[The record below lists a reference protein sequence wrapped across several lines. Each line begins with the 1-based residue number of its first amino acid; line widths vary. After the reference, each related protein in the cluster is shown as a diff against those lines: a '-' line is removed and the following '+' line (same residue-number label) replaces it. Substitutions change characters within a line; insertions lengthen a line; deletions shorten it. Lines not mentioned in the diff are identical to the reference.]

1 MSLRVVPCTIKA
13 AMRWI
18 AEHHRHLPRVNGG
31 RFAVA
36 ISDDRG
42 LRGVGLVGNG
52 PRVWEGTSKMV
63 ITRVATDGVNNGCSK
78 IYGALCR
85 AGAALGYTEAWT
97 YTLPHE
103 PGASLKAAGFVHMGE
118 SAGGGNH
125 SSAKRHRA
133 PAVCPQPKQR
143 WMRKL

>member
-1 MSLRVVPCTIKA
+1 MTLRVVPCTIKA

-18 AEHHRHLPRVNGG
+18 AEHHRHLPQVNGG

-36 ISDDRG
+36 ISDDSG

-52 PRVWEGTSKMV
+52 PRVWEGTPKMV
-63 ITRVATDGVNNGCSK
+63 ITRVATDGARNGCSML
-78 IYGALCR
+78 YGALCR

-97 YTLPHE
+97 YTLPNE
-103 PGASLKAAGFVHMGE
+103 PGTSLRAAGFVHMGE
-118 SAGGGNH
+118 SAGKGNH
-125 SSAKRHRA
+125 SSSRRERK

>member
-1 MSLRVVPCTIKA
+1 MTLRVVPCTIKA

-18 AEHHRHLPRVNGG
+18 AEHHRHLPQVNGG

-36 ISDDRG
+36 ISDDSG

-52 PRVWEGTSKMV
+52 PRVWEGTPKMV
-63 ITRVATDGVNNGCSK
+63 ITRVATDGARNGCSML
-78 IYGALCR
+78 YGALCR

-97 YTLPHE
+97 YTLPGE
-103 PGASLKAAGFVHMGE
+103 PGTSLRAAGFAHMGE
-118 SAGGGNH
+118 STGGDHGRTGRPR
-125 SSAKRHRA
+125 K

>member
-18 AEHHRHLPRVNGG
+18 AEHHRHLPLVNGG
-31 RFAVA
+31 RFTVA
-36 ISDDRG
+36 IADDSG
-42 LRGVGLVGNG
+42 MRGVGMVGNG
-52 PRVWEGTSKMV
+52 PRVWEGTSKM
-63 ITRVATDGVNNGCSK
+63 IM
-78 IYGALCR
+78 
-85 AGAALGYTEAWT
+85 LGYTEAWT
-97 YTLPHE
+97 YTLPDE
-103 PGASLKAAGFVHMGE
+103 PGTSLRAAGFAHMGE

-125 SSAKRHRA
+125 SSTKRHRE